1 MGFNGNNVAIVP
13 QSSRLLDIPPGMY
26 LFKSKLIYTMIT
38 IDETLDEIFSK
49 TDEEFLKEMG
59 KQYLETLR
67 EMRKGVNGGSVTTEE
82 AGDRKSVV

>member
-1 MGFNGNNVAIVP
+1 MA
-13 QSSRLLDIPPGMY
+13 
-26 LFKSKLIYTMIT
+26 T

-67 EMRKGVNGGSVTTEE
+67 EMRKGVSDGSVTTEE
-82 AGDRKSVV
+82 AGKKILESFDFIIT